1 MERILGVFA
10 IPTTE
15 FSQEPLVSW
24 AVLLVVIFVVP
35 ILFERL
41 RLPGLIGLLASGIIL
56 GPNCLNILRS
66 EMPTIRLLSDIGLVY
81 LMFVAGLEVDK
92 SHYRRTRNRS
102 WVFGSLTFIIP
113 LLVGTLVGRV
123 FDFDWNAAILIGS
136 LFASHTLLADP
147 IVRRLGVIDNEAVSV
162 TIGATIFTDIGALLI
177 LAMCVAAHFQLSFL
191 PLLGF
196 FGLLITYSIVVL
208 VGFQQAGKKFFQH
221 SGDDERNQFLFVL
234 LSVFLTTLGAQ
245 IIGVSNIIGAFL
257 AGLAVNDAL
266 DAGPVREKVIF
277 VGSVLFIPI
286 FFVDLGLMLDLHD
299 FLNLRTLGFTSLVII
314 GLITSK
320 LLAAI
325 IAKFFYH
332 YNWSETLTMWSLSIP
347 QVGETLAATLVGY
360 QAGLLNATVLNT
372 VIVLMLVTAVFG
384 PWLTGRLAGNLTVV
398 NHQPE
403 SAIVRHDSVTKV
415 PFTLVVPVYN
425 PRTEK
430 YLIELAVLIAQ
441 HLHGRIVP
449 LAIATAPA
457 HLDTPELEMAL
468 HRSQQLLTKAVA
480 LARELGVE
488 AEPLLRIDDAL
499 AQGISCASREQK
511 ASLIVMGWGKRTGL
525 RARLFGNVI
534 DRVLWS
540 SHCPVA
546 VTRLL
551 DSPRKIQRILV
562 PIENLTAEVLS
573 PVRFAQ
579 ILAEANQAQVT
590 LLNVCDRHTS
600 PSKIAWMQLQIGLLV
615 AKLGLANPPEI
626 EIMPHESVVQAILM
640 AARLYDLVV
649 LRSLPQ
655 RTSAGGLAISDVTT
669 QLIGQLT
676 CSIVMLGEP
685 NSSKQHFFD
694 IDPVVGLATST
705 LE

>member
-1 MERILGVFA
+1 MERIFGVFT

-24 AVLLVVIFVVP
+24 AILLVVIFVVP

-41 RLPGLIGLLASGIIL
+41 RLPALIGLLASGIIL

-92 SHYRRTRNRS
+92 THYRQTRNRS
-102 WVFGSLTFIIP
+102 WVFGSLTFLIP
-113 LLVGTLVGRV
+113 LLVGMLIGRI
-123 FDFDWNAAILIGS
+123 FNFDWNAAILIGS
-136 LFASHTLLADP
+136 LLASHTLLADP
-147 IVRRLGVIDNEAVSV
+147 IVRRLGVIHNEAVSV
-162 TIGATIFTDIGALLI
+162 TIGATIFSDIGALLV

-191 PLLGF
+191 PLLGYL
-196 FGLLITYSIVVL
+196 GLLISYSIIVL
-208 VGFQQAGKKFFQH
+208 VGFEQAGKKFFRH
-221 SGDDERNQFLFVL
+221 SGDDERNQFLFLL

-299 FLNLRTLGFTSLVII
+299 FLNLRTLAFTSLIII

-320 LLAAI
+320 LLAAV
-325 IAKFFYH
+325 IAKSFYH
-332 YNWSETLTMWSLSIP
+332 YNWQETLTMWSLSIP
-347 QVGETLAATLVGY
+347 QVGQTLAATLVGY

-398 NHQPE
+398 NNRPE
-403 SAIVRHDSVTKV
+403 SPAVLDDVTM

-430 YLIELAVLIAQ
+430 YLIELAVLLAQ

-534 DRVLWS
+534 DGVLWS

-562 PIENLTAEVLS
+562 PIENLTVEVLS
-573 PVRFAQ
+573 SVRFAQ

-600 PSKIAWMQLQIGLLV
+600 ASKIAWMQLQIGLLV
-615 AKLGLANPPEI
+615 AKLGLANPPDI

-655 RTSAGGLAISDVTT
+655 RTSAGGLAISDVNT

-685 NSSKQHFFD
+685 NSSKQHFFG
-694 IDPVVGLATST
+694 INPIVKLATST